1 VEELAAGEGLTL
13 YVTPRNG
20 AWRIYE
26 QDERISGINLLL
38 QPKYRRQRFVVGDA
52 RGPLFKLTFVNG
64 TLTELE
70 SLQGKIPRNPHG
82 NSPE

>member
-1 VEELAAGEGLTL
+1 VDTPPSPIGEHSLTH
-13 YVTPRNG
+13 RNG

-70 SLQGKIPRNPHG
+70 SLQ
-82 NSPE
+82 